1 MDRPVNTRKDISIA
15 PSCSHGQG
23 NYISIQ
29 HPGAITHGHFPR
41 LGQLH
46 EESER
51 PHQDLLGWWSCHSSR
66 IHTRAHRLCEATEPP
81 SGVSPSFYMAFR
93 AVIKVGQ
100 QTRTTHGSRGRVV
113 AQQGHP
119 PRGIY
124 RNWWP
129 RVETLE
135 KKQTAGNNTNRPV
148 FPFSRYIRSRQQ
160 PARSAAVG
168 GLLLSSPANKHMIP
182 RRPFGVMIDG
192 WEWGERGVVQCSARV
207 SASCGHPCRGT
218 CRALP
223 QHANTRKLRAQ
234 QRRSSTPIHPSRPHP
249 LAPACVCSGGRHAGR
264 VWCVCCFVARPPRS
278 SSSSISRE

>member
-1 MDRPVNTRKDISIA
+1 MDRHVSTRKDISIA
-15 PSCSHGQG
+15 PSCSHGQE

-135 KKQTAGNNTNRPV
+135 KKQSAGNNTNRPV

-182 RRPFGVMIDG
+182 RRPFVMMG
-192 WEWGERGVVQCSARV
+192 GSGGAWCGAVQRQGLSIM
-207 SASCGHPCRGT
+207 
-218 CRALP
+218 RAP
-223 QHANTRKLRAQ
+223 PAVEPAGRCPNTPTHG
-234 QRRSSTPIHPSRPHP
+234 SSGRNNAAHQPPIHPSRPHP

-264 VWCVCCFVARPPRS
+264 VWCVCCFVACPPRS